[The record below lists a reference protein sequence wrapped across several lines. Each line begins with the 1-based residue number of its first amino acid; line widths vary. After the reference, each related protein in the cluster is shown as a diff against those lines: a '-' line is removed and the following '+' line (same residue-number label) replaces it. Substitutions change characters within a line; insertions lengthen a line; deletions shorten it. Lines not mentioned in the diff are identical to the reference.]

1 MSQSPDTEGPGDT
14 TKLRVLVVDD
24 EPTLRLGFAYALS
37 SRTTTVETAATGRHA
52 LERIAATKFDIMILD
67 LRMPEL
73 DGLGVI
79 DALRGQGNNLPTV
92 LCSAALS
99 PHAALRAIRRGV
111 VDFLLKPVRPVDL
124 RQVIEFVL
132 HPGRQPFA
140 LAMQAARNGH
150 PQEAIRTLSGETMPS
165 RQMSSW
171 LNVLKSIHADANHGH
186 SSQLRQDD
194 ELEERVRDSLP
205 LLAFNASPVT

>member
-1 MSQSPDTEGPGDT
+1 MSQSPETRGPGDA

-37 SRTTTVETAATGRHA
+37 SRTVTVETAATGRHA
-52 LERIAATKFDIMILD
+52 LERIAATDFDIMILD

-79 DALRGQGNNLPTV
+79 DALRGQGNNLPIV

-99 PHAALRAIRRGV
+99 PNAAVRAIRRGV

-132 HPGRQPFA
+132 HPGRQPFPQ
-140 LAMQAARNGH
+140 AMQAARNGRPH
-150 PQEAIRTLSGETMPS
+150 ETIQILSGETTPS

-171 LNVLKSIHADANHGH
+171 LNVLNSIHADANHGF
-186 SSQLRQDD
+186 SSPLRQDD
-194 ELEERVRDSLP
+194 ELEEKVRDSLT